1 MSLIVIGGGIV
12 DGFILAL
19 VALGFTVIYKATRVI
34 NFANGQMM
42 VLGAYVSWYG
52 TTRLGLPFVVCLVA
66 GVGSGVAV
74 GAVADRIFM
83 APVRRASLFTQVMVL
98 FALASIMDGTLV
110 QVFGATTQN
119 VAAYA
124 PTNTIVPGFGWSW
137 LDLIIMG
144 TVTVVTVL
152 LLLFFYTSDRGLDIR
167 AAADNRAGAALVGIN
182 ANTVALQAWM
192 LGAGLTALAGVLV
205 IPKLT
210 LDVSVGDSI
219 TFLAFAAV
227 VLGGLGSIWG
237 AIVGGLVISIAQV
250 VVASYF
256 TAGYEPL
263 VSLVVMLG
271 VLTIKPTGLAGDAA
285 E

>member
-66 GVGSGVAV
+66 GVSSGVAV
-74 GAVADRIFM
+74 GAIADRIFM

-263 VSLVVMLG
+263 VSLVVMFA
-271 VLTIKPTGLAGDAA
+271 VLTVKPTGLAGDAA

>member
-66 GVGSGVAV
+66 GVSSGVAV
-74 GAVADRIFM
+74 GAIADRIFM

-263 VSLVVMLG
+263 VSLVVMLA
-271 VLTIKPTGLAGDAA
+271 VLTVKPTGLAGDAA

>member
-1 MSLIVIGGGIV
+1 
-12 DGFILAL
+12 
-19 VALGFTVIYKATRVI
+19 
-34 NFANGQMM
+34 
-42 VLGAYVSWYG
+42 
-52 TTRLGLPFVVCLVA
+52 
-66 GVGSGVAV
+66 
-74 GAVADRIFM
+74 M

-263 VSLVVMLG
+263 VSLVVMLA
-271 VLTIKPTGLAGDAA
+271 VLTVKPTGLAGDAA

>member
-137 LDLIIMG
+137 LDLVIMG

-192 LGAGLTALAGVLV
+192 LGGGLTALAGVLV

-250 VVASYF
+250 LVASYF

-271 VLTIKPTGLAGDAA
+271 VLTVKPTGLAGDAA